1 MRQPLISVIVPVYKA
16 EAYLEKCV
24 QSIRNQTYE
33 NLEII
38 LVNDGSPD
46 RCGEMCDAFA
56 KEDARIRVFHKKN
69 GGQSSARNLGL
80 DNMTGEYVGF
90 VDSDDWIEP
99 DMYSVLYQHIV
110 EHNAQ
115 IACCGITKDYP
126 DGGFAYFNYLYPGDN
141 QVRIMQTGEAL
152 RETLLN
158 LRVTYSPCD
167 KLYHKDCFIG
177 LPMTEGRI
185 YEDMEILP
193 KWVERAQTVVY
204 DPTPKYHYIMTDSST
219 IRGTY
224 NLRRMAE
231 ADVAWAKAEDYKVR
245 HPELYDEAMG
255 RYIAICLDI
264 IHKSKGVAECA
275 ERRKQLIHQMRG
287 SLSAGAVNTLSKKE
301 RIKLLALRLSPVAY
315 TLLMYAYTGM
325 KIINKRK

>member
-56 KEDARIRVFHKKN
+56 REDARIRVFHKEN

-99 DMYSVLYQHIV
+99 DMYGHLYSLIQTY
-110 EHNAQ
+110 NGQ
-115 IACCGITKDYP
+115 IACCGVYLDHP
-126 DGGFAYFNYLYPGDN
+126 DGNVSYFNRQYPADT
-141 QVRIMQTGEAL
+141 QLRVFTAEEAL
-152 RETLLN
+152 RETLRN
-158 LRVTYSPCD
+158 FRVTYSPCD
-167 KLYHKDCFIG
+167 KLYHKTIFNG
-177 LPMTEGRI
+177 LRMTEGKI
-185 YEDMEILP
+185 FEDMEILP
-193 KWVERAQTVVY
+193 KLVEQARTVVY
-204 DPTPKYHYIMTDSST
+204 DPTPKYHYIMTETST
-219 IRGTY
+219 IRGTF
-224 NLRRMAE
+224 NLRRTAE
-231 ADVAWAKAEDYKVR
+231 ADIAWEKAEDYKTR

-264 IHKSKGVAECA
+264 IHKSKGAADCVA
-275 ERRKQLIHQMRG
+275 RRKELIRQMRG
-287 SLSAGAVNTLSKKE
+287 VLPAAAKKTLSKKE
-301 RIKLLALRLSPVAY
+301 RLKLLTLRISPAAY
-315 TLLMYAYTGM
+315 DLLMSVYTR
-325 KIINKRK
+325 N

>member
-1 MRQPLISVIVPVYKA
+1 MNQPLISVIVPVYKA
-16 EAYLEKCV
+16 EAYLDKCV
-24 QSIRNQTYE
+24 QSIRNQTYA

-46 RCGEMCDAFA
+46 RCGEMCDAYA
-56 KEDARIRVFHKKN
+56 KEDARIRVFHKVN

-80 DNMTGEYVGF
+80 DQMRGEYVGF

-99 DMYSVLYQHIV
+99 DMYSHLYNLIDKHKG
-110 EHNAQ
+110 Q

-126 DGGFAYFNYLYPGDN
+126 DGKFSYFNYLYPQDN
-141 QVRIMQTGEAL
+141 QVRVMQTSEAL
-152 RETLLN
+152 RETLQN
-158 LRVTYSPCD
+158 FRVTYSPCD

-177 LPMTEGRI
+177 LRMTEGKN

-224 NLRRMAE
+224 NLRRMVE
-231 ADVAWAKAEDYKVR
+231 ADVAWEKAEDYKIR
-245 HPELYDEAMG
+245 HPELYNEAMG
-255 RYIAICLDI
+255 RYIAVCLDI
-264 IHKSKGVAECA
+264 IHKSRGVAECA
-275 ERRKQLIHQMRG
+275 ARRKELIRQMRG
-287 SLSAGAVNTLSKKE
+287 HLPSDAVSTLNKKE
-301 RIKLLALRLSPVAY
+301 LIKLQVLRIGVLPFELLMGVY
-315 TLLMYAYTGM
+315 TLTR
-325 KIINKRK
+325 KRT

>member
-1 MRQPLISVIVPVYKA
+1 MNQPLISVIVPVYKA
-16 EAYLEKCV
+16 EAYLDKCV
-24 QSIRNQTYE
+24 QSIRNQTYA

-46 RCGEMCDAFA
+46 RCGEMCDTYA
-56 KEDARIRVFHKKN
+56 KEDSRIRVFHKEN

-99 DMYSVLYQHIV
+99 DMYSALYQHIE

-115 IACCGITKDYP
+115 IACCGVYLDYP
-126 DGGFAYFNYLYPGDN
+126 DGRVSHFNHQYPTDN
-141 QVRIMQTGEAL
+141 QVRVFTTDEAL
-152 RETLLN
+152 RETLQN
-158 LRVTYSPCD
+158 FRITYSPCD
-167 KLYHKDCFIG
+167 KLYHKDCFTG
-177 LPMTEGRI
+177 LRMSVGRI
-185 YEDMEILP
+185 FEDMEILP

-231 ADVAWAKAEDYKVR
+231 ADVAREKAEDYKTR
-245 HPELYDEAMG
+245 HPELYDAAFG
-255 RYIAICLDI
+255 RYIAICLNV
-264 IHKSKGVAECA
+264 IHASKGVAECA
-275 ERRKQLIHQMRG
+275 TRRKELIRQMRG
-287 SLSAGAVNTLSKKE
+287 NLPIGAINTLNKKE
-301 RIKLLALRLSPVAY
+301 KIKLQVLRISLFAY
-315 TLLMYAYTGM
+315 NLMMAVYD
-325 KIINKRK
+325 KIYQD

>member
-1 MRQPLISVIVPVYKA
+1 MNQPLISVIVPVYKA
-16 EAYLEKCV
+16 EAYLEKCLG
-24 QSIRNQTYE
+24 SICNQTYQ

-46 RCGEMCDAFA
+46 RCGEMCDEYA
-56 KEDARIRVFHKKN
+56 KTDSRIRVFHKEN

-99 DMYSVLYQHIV
+99 DMYSHLYALIR

-126 DGGFAYFNYLYPGDN
+126 DGRFSYFNYLYPQDN
-141 QVRIMQTGEAL
+141 QLRVMQTGEAL

-167 KLYHKDCFIG
+167 KLYHKDCFTG
-177 LPMTEGRI
+177 LRMTEGKI

-204 DPTPKYHYIMTDSST
+204 DPTPKYHYMMTDSST

-231 ADVAWAKAEDYKVR
+231 ADVAWEKTEDYKTR
-245 HPELYDEAMG
+245 HPELYDAAFG
-255 RYIAICLDI
+255 RYIAVCLDV
-264 IHKSKGVAECA
+264 IHKSKGVAECTA
-275 ERRKQLIHQMRG
+275 RRKELIRQMRG
-287 SLSAGAVNTLSKKE
+287 ALPSGAVNTLNKKE
-301 RIKLLALRLSPVAY
+301 QIKLQALRICPFAY
-315 TLLMYAYTGM
+315 DLMMAVYA
-325 KIINKRK
+325 KIHQD